1 MHSFWKR
8 RFVVRIEKF
17 PNVTLIQREVFQDI
31 RGSFQRVCSSVD
43 FSIEKQNSAIL
54 EVSFS
59 FNANCNTLR
68 GLHTMPE
75 SSGEIKSVTCVKGK
89 ILDVIVDARG
99 GSETYLDYMA
109 FILDSDNVNSVII
122 PPGFAH
128 GYLTLVENTSLVY
141 AMSANFESELEFGL
155 RWDDPAIGIDWGTA
169 RPDFISARDQSFEF
183 VK

>member
-1 MHSFWKR
+1 MK
-8 RFVVRIEKF
+8 IEKF
-17 PNVTLIQREVFQDI
+17 PNVEIVQKEIFRGA

-43 FSIEKQNSAIL
+43 FNLDNQIGAIL

-59 FNANCNTLR
+59 FNANRNTLR

-75 SSGEIKSVTCVKGK
+75 DSGEIKSVTCVKGQ
-89 ILDVIVDARG
+89 ILDVIVDTRQE
-99 GSETYLDYMA
+99 SETYLDHMA
-109 FILDSDNVNSVII
+109 FVLDADNANSVII

-141 AMSANFESELEFGL
+141 AMSANFNSNLEFGL
-155 RWDDPAIGIDWGTA
+155 AWDDPAIKIDWGTE